1 MYNSYIDVSKK
12 FKSSVNLQFDLNNEE
27 KILQYVPTTDLCDVI
42 KVYIKSLLKSDGL
55 RSTFL
60 AGPYGKG
67 KSYLMLIITYLISKR
82 SNRQL
87 FKKVVEKFRKIDNEL
102 ADLIVEVDDRKISLL
117 PIVIN
122 NNNSDDFNQNFM
134 LALKNALIENDLND
148 IIPNSTFQECL
159 DLIQTWE
166 LEKEKNG
173 FDIFDTCIKELNVDL
188 DYLKEGL
195 QSYSVKSYKE
205 FEKLF
210 NCVSRGYNFNP
221 LVSNDISYLYSDV
234 AIKVKK
240 YGYKGIFVIFDEF
253 GIFLDNQNDKFNINL
268 NKIQTLSEKCNASDD
283 ETQMHICCIT
293 HKDVM
298 LYSKNKE
305 MNDPFKAISGRFKS
319 VRFDRSLEENY
330 EILCSALEKSEQY
343 ITLVNDYKIK
353 YNYLFENI
361 RNLSVFT
368 NDQLEFLIENGI
380 PFNPLSI
387 YAMINVSEKVAQNER
402 TMFTFLSDSDVNTFR
417 YFIKNNEV
425 GLLNVN
431 YIYDYFED
439 LIKDHEQYNFIYSQ
453 TKSLMK
459 LSLDEMDHNIFKSLA
474 IIKVINDDIKL
485 PSSIQVIAN
494 CLCISVDEVE
504 RRIEDAVKNNLL
516 IIDSTT
522 KFVNFSSIADANLS
536 EKINKYIETKMINKT
551 INELINYFNKEK
563 YVVSNRYNFE
573 FEMTRYFKCL
583 YLESYVLENINDL
596 SLIGKDVFADGLVI
610 NLINDLNLD
619 DISIQKMLNQKSN
632 NETVII
638 RKSNNE
644 ISDFVINKFKLY
656 YAANQILDSQD
667 LDAIQVKSLELLI
680 DDLNI
685 ELVRYLKNYLIE
697 SISIT
702 SSNLYHMFVD
712 ATYDILKENYSQTV
726 ILNNEQINKNSISKV
741 SAKSRNNVIDTIL
754 KKAEFTYGPTSAEG
768 TIYSSF
774 KISLKHNMN
783 IINLI
788 KSVFLNSNG
797 NPIYIKELVN
807 MLRAKPYGMRIGIIP
822 LYIAQVVSE
831 LTLSDEDALQ
841 TIVFYNKNT
850 EVDLN
855 SSTLSEAVEFENEFY
870 LVLRIIDNEKYE
882 MVNEI
887 AKLYNIESE
896 NNFVIKLKN
905 IVLAIKNL
913 VFNLPPVIIRTNRK
927 ENILNLTSEEIQF
940 KDLFM
945 KSDLNSFDIVF
956 EQLPLFFKCQV
967 FELKEKLI
975 NIMRSYQRRI
985 DLFYKKV
992 ISDVKNIYCS
1002 CDGSIKTSFNLWV
1015 SNYEYIDQIIF
1026 NDDMKK
1032 IYHVFKEI
1040 QFDDIQSIDK
1050 LSYAIG
1056 NNTIVDWNSK
1066 KYSLFIQKITD
1077 FKEIVEKYVES
1088 SVTKD
1093 NVKTNFIVKE
1103 LSLMAKTL
1111 KNNLEDEL
1119 FEYGESVS
1127 NEEKVAILQQ
1137 LLDKI
1142 LN

>member
-188 DYLKEGL
+188 DDLKEGL

-240 YGYKGIFVIFDEF
+240 YGYRGIFVIFDEF

-583 YLESYVLENINDL
+583 YLESSVLENINDL

-774 KISLKHNMN
+774 KISLKHNMD